1 VQENSRKTNGREFIM
16 KTYVV
21 YYNHWDTMEI
31 YHVGQDWERAYE
43 MVEYNADIY
52 GESVTYLQTW
62 VDGILHK

>member
-1 VQENSRKTNGREFIM
+1 M

-31 YHVGQDWERAYE
+31 YHVGQDWERAYK

-62 VDGILHK
+62 VDGIMLSDQNAKVVLVNELG

>member
-1 VQENSRKTNGREFIM
+1 M

-43 MVEYNADIY
+43 MVEYNAGIY
-52 GESVTYLQTW
+52 GGSVIYLQTW
-62 VDGILHK
+62 VDGIMLNDQNAKVVLVNELG

>member
-1 VQENSRKTNGREFIM
+1 M

-62 VDGILHK
+62 VDGLLLSDQNAKEVLVNELG